1 MNTPPNEFNSPNS
14 APNPAPYPSSNP
26 TSQPSPSAAQG
37 GPTAQTS
44 QGDHNPASW
53 GQVTLEKWAFA
64 ALEEQK
70 QSRRWKT
77 FVRMSWLVVLIIA
90 GLITLYKN
98 TGPTT
103 TNGVHTSVVEIKG
116 EISADSD
123 ASAEWINQALKDA
136 FEDENSKAVVLLINS
151 PGGSPVQAGMINDE
165 IRRLKA
171 KHKIPV
177 YAVVEESCAS
187 AAYYIAV
194 AADDIYVD
202 KASIVGSI
210 GVLMDG
216 FGFTGIMD
224 KVGVERRLLTAGE
237 NKGFMDPFSPLS
249 KTHRAFAQNMLD
261 QIHKQFIEVVKEGRG
276 DRLKDSPDLFSGLFW
291 TGKEAVDMGLADG
304 LGSIDYVA
312 REIVK
317 AEDLVDYTK
326 RDNVAERLAKRFGA
340 AMGAGAVKAL
350 KSWPEVH

>member
-14 APNPAPYPSSNP
+14 APNPAPHPSSNS

-37 GPTAQTS
+37 GPATQAS
-44 QGDHNPASW
+44 QGDQNTASW

-136 FEDENSKAVVLLINS
+136 FEDENSKVVVLLINS

-249 KTHRAFAQNMLD
+249 KVHRAFAQNMLD

>member
-1 MNTPPNEFNSPNS
+1 MNN
-14 APNPAPYPSSNP
+14 PNPEATPNNSNA
-26 TSQPSPSAAQG
+26 TQPSAQSATPTESAQASAG
-37 GPTAQTS
+37 QTASSSEHNHQQAPT
-44 QGDHNPASW
+44 W

-70 QSRRWKT
+70 HARRWRT
-77 FVRMSWLVVLIIA
+77 FVRLSWLVVLIIA
-90 GLITLYKN
+90 GFITLYKN

-103 TNGVHTSVVEIKG
+103 TNGAHTAVVEIKG

-171 KHKIPV
+171 LHKKPV
-177 YAVVEESCAS
+177 YAVVEETCAS

-194 AADDIYVD
+194 AADNIYVD

-216 FGFTGIMD
+216 FGFTAVMD

-249 KTHRAFAQNMLD
+249 KAHKAFAQNMLE
-261 QIHKQFIEVVKEGRG
+261 QIHQQFITVVKEGRG
-276 DRLKDSPDLFSGLFW
+276 DRLKESPDLFSGLFW
-291 TGKEAVDMGLADG
+291 TGQQSIEMGLADG
-304 LGSIDYVA
+304 LGSLDFVA
-312 REIVK
+312 REVVK

-350 KSWPEVH
+350 KTWPEFH